1 MWSKKFTLTKL
12 ILSSCVFIQKIHC
25 EDSDSS
31 LYGTWSS
38 KSNQVFTGPGFYDP
52 IDELLIEPSLP
63 GISYSFTE
71 DGWYEEAS
79 YQVSG
84 NPRDPTCPMASLIYQ
99 HGKYVISDNGTLVLN
114 PIEVDGRQLFSD
126 PCNDDGVST
135 YSRYNQNRNV
145 QRIFCRYRC
154 LPWYL
159 HFTTIPIWWHSNATV
174 ILGLQTTNDVTN
186 GDLESYS
193 FCYKQ
198 WGVQL
203 RRHFSI
209 FQEEKIIKK
218 PGKEKPRKQ
227 TQDECR
233 QEIKC
238 LIFNLE
244 CYLVYFCRYV
254 GCWFIIIFSILAAIQ
269 GYLFNKTG
277 RKGLNM
283 VLK

>member
-1 MWSKKFTLTKL
+1 MLLFIIMWSKKFTLTKL

-135 YSRYNQNRNV
+135 YSRYNQTETFKEYSVGIDAYHGIYTLQLYQYDGTPMQPLYLAYRPPMMLPTETLNPTASATSSGASSSDDTSASSKKKRSLRSLVRRSLENRHKTNAV
-145 QRIFCRYRC
+145 KR
-154 LPWYL
+154 
-159 HFTTIPIWWHSNATV
+159 SNASFLTSNA
-174 ILGLQTTNDVTN
+174 IWYISAGMLG
-186 GDLESYS
+186 
-193 FCYKQ
+193 
-198 WGVQL
+198 
-203 RRHFSI
+203 
-209 FQEEKIIKK
+209 
-218 PGKEKPRKQ
+218 
-227 TQDECR
+227 
-233 QEIKC
+233 
-238 LIFNLE
+238 
-244 CYLVYFCRYV
+244 V
-254 GCWFIIIFSILAAIQ
+254 GSLLFLA
-269 GYLFNKTG
+269 F
-277 RKGLNM
+277 
-283 VLK
+283 